1 VWVKPLVYTMLA
13 LLDLLVIALLGT
25 QLAAHEAV
33 SWSLLLPTIFFN
45 FFGTYLLKYASKDD

>member
-25 QLAAHEAV
+25 QLAAQKTV
-33 SWSLLLPTIFFN
+33 SWSLILPTILFN

>member
-13 LLDLLVIALLGT
+13 LLNLLVIALLGT
-25 QLAAHEAV
+25 QLAAQKAV

>member
-25 QLAAHEAV
+25 QLAAHKAV
-33 SWSLLLPTIFFN
+33 SWSLILPTIFFN
-45 FFGTYLLKYASKDD
+45 FFGAYLLKYASKDD